1 MNKTAKY
8 WLVANSNCLLI
19 GFWLL
24 ILLMLILIVILFPGI
39 NIAVSGFVVSLV
51 FSAPAFSFKD
61 KGIVF
66 NVVIGAWLY
75 IALIYMALTAG
86 YVYPVIAMLLSLAV
100 GFILSIPIAKFTK
113 DNFDEI
119 VSRRMRW
126 RSSNVDLFD
135 MQWKF
140 TLNRY
145 IVFAFGIAAIVLFL
159 LTAHY
164 SIANPDWLENSM
176 QTVEAQ
182 NANI

>member
-1 MNKTAKY
+1 MNTTTKY
-8 WLVANSNCLLI
+8 WLVANSNCILI
-19 GFWLL
+19 GFWL
-24 ILLMLILIVILFPGI
+24 IVFLMAVVIMKLFPGI
-39 NIAVSGFVVSLV
+39 NVAVPPFVVSLV

-61 KGIVF
+61 KGIIF
-66 NVVIGAWLY
+66 NVVIGAWFY
-75 IALIYMALTAG
+75 IALIYMTLKAG
-86 YVYPVIAMLLSLAV
+86 YVYPVIAMALSLAA
-100 GFILSIPIAKFTK
+100 GFILSVPIAKFTN

-135 MQWKF
+135 KQWKF

-164 SIANPDWLENSM
+164 SIANPDWLDNSL

-182 NANI
+182 NGNT